1 MATTRET
8 IDHTTLARLVEA
20 GAIRGADV
28 VGQRGGWGVVI
39 KYGMTERA
47 LAVRRGSVRIFPRFE
62 TLVNYL
68 KEIGIAKYQVD
79 ASGYDPELRK
89 ASMARPDTSER
100 MRRAHEAAAYDV
112 WFRDQVQ
119 ASIEDPRPS
128 IEHDEASREFA
139 RRRNELK
146 LRMKAQN

>member
-1 MATTRET
+1 MATTSET

-28 VGQRGGWGVVI
+28 IGQRGGWGVVI

-62 TLVNYL
+62 TLVSYL

-79 ASGYDPELRK
+79 ASGYAPELRK
-89 ASMARPDTSER
+89 ASRARPDTSQR
-100 MRRAHEAAAYDV
+100 MRNAHEAAAYDV

-119 ASIEDPRPS
+119 ASIDDPLPS
-128 IEHDEASREFA
+128 IEHDEVSQNFA
-139 RRRNELK
+139 RCRDELRQRIK
-146 LRMKAQN
+146 